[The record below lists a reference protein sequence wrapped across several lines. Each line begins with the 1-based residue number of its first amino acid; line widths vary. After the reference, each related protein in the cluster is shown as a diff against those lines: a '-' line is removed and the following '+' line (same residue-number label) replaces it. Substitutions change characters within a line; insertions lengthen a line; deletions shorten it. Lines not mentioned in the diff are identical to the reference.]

1 MELKVKMLQFESAV
15 RNIMTKT
22 AAGREYELITV
33 GPRSYI
39 TSADIEVVAEPA
51 NHILIGAYTAIGHD
65 VRFQINT
72 QHDYTLP
79 SIFPWNN
86 PYNKIFDCDIKGY
99 ERRQIIIGHDVWIGR
114 GVVLQGG
121 VRIGNGA
128 VIAANAVVTKDVPP
142 YTIVG
147 GSPAKFIRFRFDA
160 KTIARMEKIRWWEWP
175 ESRIVAAKEWMT
187 RPAVDFA
194 AHFASGV
201 SDRAVP
207 TVPAGLKNV
216 LRAGDKNYLFVM
228 DPEARFPIW
237 PKVLYEY
244 VTQYQE
250 RDSISLFLLGRFDVF
265 PELRERAEAFV
276 RQHCQGA
283 RPNIV
288 WIGEPERVPVEILPL
303 MDVFVTNR
311 AWRMLGYLDAIDEMG
326 KAFVS
331 GTDTAVFGN
340 RSHVHAAFAE
350 GRKTGDTD

>member
-1 MELKVKMLQFESAV
+1 MKLQIRMLQFEPVV
-15 RNIMTKT
+15 RNVVTKN
-22 AAGREYELITV
+22 AVGQKYDLITV

-39 TSADIEVVAEPA
+39 TSADVEIVEDPA
-51 NHILIGAYTAIGHD
+51 NHILIGAYTVIGHD
-65 VRFQINT
+65 VHFQINT

-79 SIFPWNN
+79 SMFPWNN
-86 PYNKIFDCDIKGY
+86 PYNKIFDGDIKSY

-147 GSPAKFIRFRFDA
+147 GSPAKFIRYRFDA

-175 ESRIVAAKEWMT
+175 EDRIVAEKEWMM
-187 RPAVDFA
+187 RSAVDFA
-194 AHFASGV
+194 AHFAPKILKH
-201 SDRAVP
+201 DIPKVP
-207 TVPAGLKNV
+207 TGFQDM
-216 LRAGDKNYLFVM
+216 LRTGDKNYLFVL
-228 DPEARFPIW
+228 DPEARLPIW

-244 VTQYQE
+244 VTRYQKS
-250 RDSISLFLLGRFDVF
+250 DPITLVLLGRFDVF
-265 PELRERAEAFV
+265 PKLREQAEAWML
-276 RQHCQGA
+276 QHCQD
-283 RPNIV
+283 RCPNIV
-288 WIGEPERVPVEILPL
+288 WVSEPEWIPVEILPV

-331 GTDTAVFGN
+331 GVDTAVFGD
-340 RSHVHAAFAE
+340 RSHLHVSFPA
-350 GRKTGDTD
+350 GRKIETAG